1 MEHVA
6 EDLAVTSETARHQP
20 VDGVDLTKVQK
31 PVGAGAPKY
40 TNPRRTRA
48 VVTLSV
54 LVVTLVAVT
63 IVSAGLGQY
72 NIPTDQVLASF
83 ARKWGFIP
91 PQQEWAI
98 ADSTLWNVRFPR
110 VLLALFVGAALGCS
124 GAVMQAVFGNPLAEP
139 GVVGISSGAAVGAC
153 LAIVLGPQLRDT
165 FAVPTFAFV
174 GALTATV
181 LVYVLSRSGGR
192 SQVVSMILT
201 GIAVTAVANAAIAFC
216 VYVADSTSRDEIV
229 FWQMGSLN
237 RASWTSLSNMWFVVV
252 AALLACFMIS
262 GKLDLLALGERAA
275 QHSGV
280 NVERLRMLA
289 IAATALLTGAAVAH
303 SGIIAFVG
311 LIIPHLLRLMLGP
324 SNRVLLPASALG
336 GALLVSLS
344 DLVARTLIPF
354 SDMPIGIFTAL
365 VGGPTFFFL
374 LRRSMR
380 KGGV

>member
-6 EDLAVTSETARHQP
+6 EDLAVASEAARHQP
-20 VDGVDLTKVQK
+20 ADGVDLTKVQK

-153 LAIVLGPQLRDT
+153 LAIVLSPQLRDT
-165 FAVPTFAFV
+165 FAVPTFAFI

-252 AALLACFMIS
+252 AALLVCFMIS
-262 GKLDLLALGERAA
+262 GKLDLSAFAA

-311 LIIPHLLRLMLGP
+311 LIIPHLLRLLLGP

>member
-31 PVGAGAPKY
+31 PVGAGALKY

-48 VVTLSV
+48 VVT
-54 LVVTLVAVT
+54 
-63 IVSAGLGQY
+63 AGLGQY

-165 FAVPTFAFV
+165 FAVPTFAFI

-181 LVYVLSRSGGR
+181 LVYALSRSGGR

-216 VYVADSTSRDEIV
+216 VYGADSTSRDEIV

-280 NVERLRMLA
+280 NVGCGGGVFGHYCVCGPDYSA
-289 IAATALLTGAAVAH
+289 PAAAAV
-303 SGIIAFVG
+303 
-311 LIIPHLLRLMLGP
+311 
-324 SNRVLLPASALG
+324 
-336 GALLVSLS
+336 GAVE
-344 DLVARTLIPF
+344 
-354 SDMPIGIFTAL
+354 
-365 VGGPTFFFL
+365 
-374 LRRSMR
+374 
-380 KGGV
+380 

>member
-1 MEHVA
+1 
-6 EDLAVTSETARHQP
+6 
-20 VDGVDLTKVQK
+20 
-31 PVGAGAPKY
+31 
-40 TNPRRTRA
+40 
-48 VVTLSV
+48 
-54 LVVTLVAVT
+54 
-63 IVSAGLGQY
+63 LGQY

-91 PQQEWAI
+91 PRQEWAI

-165 FAVPTFAFV
+165 FAVPTFAFI

-262 GKLDLLALGERAA
+262 GKL

-311 LIIPHLLRLMLGP
+311 LIIPHLLRLLLGP

>member
-1 MEHVA
+1 
-6 EDLAVTSETARHQP
+6 
-20 VDGVDLTKVQK
+20 
-31 PVGAGAPKY
+31 
-40 TNPRRTRA
+40 
-48 VVTLSV
+48 
-54 LVVTLVAVT
+54 
-63 IVSAGLGQY
+63 
-72 NIPTDQVLASF
+72 
-83 ARKWGFIP
+83 
-91 PQQEWAI
+91 
-98 ADSTLWNVRFPR
+98 
-110 VLLALFVGAALGCS
+110 
-124 GAVMQAVFGNPLAEP
+124 
-139 GVVGISSGAAVGAC
+139 
-153 LAIVLGPQLRDT
+153 
-165 FAVPTFAFV
+165 
-174 GALTATV
+174 
-181 LVYVLSRSGGR
+181 
-192 SQVVSMILT
+192 MILP

-252 AALLACFMIS
+252 AALLVCFMIS

-311 LIIPHLLRLMLGP
+311 LIIPHLLRLLLGP
-324 SNRVLLPASALG
+324 SNRVLLPTSALG